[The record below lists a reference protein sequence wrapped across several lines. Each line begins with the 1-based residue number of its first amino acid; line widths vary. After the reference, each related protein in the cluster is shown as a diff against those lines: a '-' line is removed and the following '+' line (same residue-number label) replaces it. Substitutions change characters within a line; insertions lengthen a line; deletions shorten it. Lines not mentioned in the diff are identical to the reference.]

1 MAPSEIREF
10 ELTWRW
16 RRSSLETP
24 VTQPAPTD
32 DQELKAGA

>member
-24 VTQPAPTD
+24 AGQTAPGD
-32 DQELKAGA
+32 DQELKSGA